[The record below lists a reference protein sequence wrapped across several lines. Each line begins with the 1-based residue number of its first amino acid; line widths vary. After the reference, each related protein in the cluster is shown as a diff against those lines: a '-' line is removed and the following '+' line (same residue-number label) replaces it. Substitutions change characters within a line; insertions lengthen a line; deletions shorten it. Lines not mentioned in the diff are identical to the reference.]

1 MGEPN
6 HSAAIR
12 KPRAALYVIAT
23 PIGNLGDI
31 SRRQVE
37 TLAAADI
44 LACEDTRVT
53 RQLCAALKITPRRLV
68 RYDDHTAQ
76 RVRPRLIEA
85 IRRGENVALVTDA
98 GTPLIADP
106 GYKLVRAAH
115 AANLPVIPIPGP
127 SAAIAALSVAG
138 LPSDRFM
145 FGGFLPAKPAARRSA
160 LSELPAFSATLIFFE
175 APHRVAASLADMA
188 QTFGPREAV
197 VARELTKLFEEI
209 RRGTLAELAAF
220 YAAAGPPKG
229 EVVIVVGPPPVDAA
243 RASVAAE
250 ADIDR
255 ALGVALG
262 GMSLRDATAAVAAAT
277 GRPRREIYKR
287 ALALGRGGTR

>member
-1 MGEPN
+1 
-6 HSAAIR
+6 
-12 KPRAALYVIAT
+12 
-23 PIGNLGDI
+23 
-31 SRRQVE
+31 
-37 TLAAADI
+37 
-44 LACEDTRVT
+44 
-53 RQLCAALKITPRRLV
+53 
-68 RYDDHTAQ
+68 
-76 RVRPRLIEA
+76 
-85 IRRGENVALVTDA
+85 
-98 GTPLIADP
+98 
-106 GYKLVRAAH
+106 
-115 AANLPVIPIPGP
+115 
-127 SAAIAALSVAG
+127 
-138 LPSDRFM
+138 M

>member
-23 PIGNLGDI
+23 PIGNLGDV

-53 RQLCAALKITPRRLV
+53 RQLCTALNIAPKRLV

-76 RVRPRLIEA
+76 RMRPRLIEA
-85 IRRGENVALVTDA
+85 MRDGESVALVTDA
-98 GTPLIADP
+98 GTPLVADP

-127 SAAIAALSVAG
+127 SAVLAALSVAG

-145 FGGFLPAKPAARRSA
+145 FGGFLPAKSTARRSA
-160 LSELPAFSATLIFFE
+160 LAEFATIAATLIFFE
-175 APHRVAASLADMA
+175 APHRVPASLADMA
-188 QTFGPREAV
+188 KALGPREAA

-209 RRGTLAELAAF
+209 RRGTL
-220 YAAAGPPKG
+220 
-229 EVVIVVGPPPVDAA
+229 V
-243 RASVAAE
+243 
-250 ADIDR
+250 
-255 ALGVALG
+255 
-262 GMSLRDATAAVAAAT
+262 
-277 GRPRREIYKR
+277 
-287 ALALGRGGTR
+287 